1 MTQSSEAPVSLPLEY
16 LLSEYEPGWKQEHSF
31 KKYCTKIQQQKNDSG
46 SQTIYLS
53 TNSKQNLHIEG
64 FSSKSNHLI
73 ITSVGC
79 TLKFQRLRGYDNN
92 RGWQNIRT
100 DSETNIHYISSII
113 AYNDQA

>member
-1 MTQSSEAPVSLPLEY
+1 MNLDENKSTALKNTV
-16 LLSEYEPGWKQEHSF
+16 
-31 KKYCTKIQQQKNDSG
+31 QQQKNDHKLFTN
-46 SQTIYLS
+46 QQIQNRIYTL
-53 TNSKQNLHIEG
+53 KDFHP
-64 FSSKSNHLI
+64 KV

-92 RGWQNIRT
+92 RGWQNIIT